1 MAGIRIVVIDDEV
14 TGAGMLDVPFNGC
27 VKSRMDITSQCQR
40 RQKEGGVR
48 FAGRR
53 VIELHACFIHHRC
66 MNAFYAPL
74 IMAFYTTLLLSIYVF
89 WHISISRGGVDLRRT
104 LIFRRTINN
113 LIFRRTCH
121 ESINYE
127 NFR

>member
-66 MNAFYAPL
+66 MNAFYAPFNNGFL
-74 IMAFYTTLLLSIYVF
+74 HHPITFDICLLAYINF
-89 WHISISRGGVDLRRT
+89 AGGGRLASYAD
-104 LIFRRTINN
+104 FPAHNQ
-113 LIFRRTCH
+113 
-121 ESINYE
+121 
-127 NFR
+127 